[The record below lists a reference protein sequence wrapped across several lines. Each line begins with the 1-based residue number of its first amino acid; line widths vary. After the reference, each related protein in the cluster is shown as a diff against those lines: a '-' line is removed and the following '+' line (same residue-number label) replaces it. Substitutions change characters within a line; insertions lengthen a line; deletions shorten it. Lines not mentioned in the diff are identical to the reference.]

1 MPPFGSGKL
10 RGRLSVVVMNNRPL
24 PKKPRKPA
32 YPKRSGKAGLPA
44 GALVHLGERKT
55 ERAIVTLFEYDAAGL
70 TETRFD
76 SPDACRGC
84 MPGKQRFWLNVH
96 GLHEPEVMGEIGR
109 RFKLHPLVLED
120 ILNTDQRPK
129 IEDYGDYLFI
139 VARFFDYDPATLT
152 VMGEQV
158 SFVIGEN
165 FVLTFQERPTGS
177 FAPVREWLR
186 QDKGRIRQ
194 LGADYLAYALLD
206 LLVDRYFTVLEQI
219 GERTEQLEEDLMTH
233 PDATQLQTLHQL
245 KRETIVLRRAIW
257 PLREVINTLLR
268 GENRFFAAETRLYLR
283 DIYDHTVHLIE
294 SLEAIRDLIAGMLDI
309 YLSSISNR
317 VNQEVRALTV
327 VAIIFMPATLISGI
341 FGMNFRAMPLLD
353 APAGF
358 LYAIGM
364 MVCVVAILGIIFWR
378 RRWFD

>member
-1 MPPFGSGKL
+1 MS
-10 RGRLSVVVMNNRPL
+10 NRPF
-24 PKKPRKPA
+24 PKKPRKPP
-32 YPKRSGKAGLPA
+32 YPKRSGKSGLPA
-44 GALVHLGERKT
+44 GTLVHLGERKT
-55 ERAIVTLFEYDAAGL
+55 EHAAVALIEYGPDAL
-70 TETRFD
+70 TETHFD
-76 SPDACRGC
+76 SLDACRTCIPNG
-84 MPGKQRFWLNVH
+84 PRFWLNVH
-96 GLHEPEVMGEIGR
+96 GLHEPDVLQEIGR

-129 IEDYGDYLFI
+129 IEDYGDYLFL
-139 VARFFDYDPATLT
+139 VTRFFDYDAATLT
-152 VMGEQV
+152 VTTEQV
-158 SFVIGEN
+158 SFVIGQN

-177 FAPVREWLR
+177 FDPVRTWLR

-219 GERTEQLEEDLMTH
+219 GEHTEQLEEDLMTN
-233 PDATQLQTLHQL
+233 PNAAQLQTLHHL
-245 KRETIVLRRAIW
+245 KGETLTLRRAIW

-268 GENRFFAAETRLYLR
+268 GENRFFTAETRLYLR

-327 VAIIFMPATLISGI
+327 IAIIFMPATLISGI
-341 FGMNFRAMPLLD
+341 FGMNFHAMPLLD
-353 APAGF
+353 SPTGF
-358 LYAIGM
+358 LVAIGLM
-364 MVCVVAILGIIFWR
+364 IGVAISIGLIFWR
-378 RRWFD
+378 RRWLD

>member
-1 MPPFGSGKL
+1 MGSHP
-10 RGRLSVVVMNNRPL
+10 LSR
-24 PKKPRKPA
+24 KTRKAAAPR
-32 YPKRSGKAGLPA
+32 RSGKAGLPA
-44 GALVHLGERKT
+44 GTLVHLGERKT
-55 ERAIVTLFEYDAAGL
+55 EHAAVTLIEYDPDGL
-70 TETRFD
+70 DETCLADPASLVAYAPRR
-76 SPDACRGC
+76 P
-84 MPGKQRFWLNVH
+84 RFWLNVH
-96 GLHEPEVMGEIGR
+96 GLHEPAVLAEIGR

-129 IEDYGDYLFI
+129 IEDYGDYLFL
-139 VARFFDYDPATLT
+139 VARFFDYEPATLT
-152 VMGEQV
+152 ASSEQV

-165 FVLTFQERPTGS
+165 YVLTFQERPTGS
-177 FAPVREWLR
+177 FDPVREWLR
-186 QDKGRIRQ
+186 HNKGRIRQ

-206 LLVDRYFTVLEQI
+206 LLVDRHFSVLEQI
-219 GERTEQLEEDLMTH
+219 GERTEQLEEDLMAH
-233 PDATQLQTLHQL
+233 PGADQLQTLHRL

-268 GENRFFAAETRLYLR
+268 GESRFFTAETRLYLR

-327 VAIIFMPATLISGI
+327 VALIFMPATLISGI
-341 FGMNFRAMPLLD
+341 FGMNFHSMPLLD

-358 LYAIGM
+358 LYALGM
-364 MVCVVAILGIIFWR
+364 MVCIVTILGIIFWR